1 MAGNRKGPHKS
12 HPHVGMAH
20 RDTHHGQASKNHGYA
35 GTPHPMSGQHKSTP
49 VHEKFGSGMGHSVRD
64 PKVKS

>member
-1 MAGNRKGPHKS
+1 MAGNRKGAHKS

-49 VHEKFGSGMGHSVRD
+49 VHEKFGSGMGHGVRD